1 MFPLYSNQARS
12 LLLSSLMATFVAC
25 QSNTST
31 EIENAEES
39 VAEVSTIPVESGR
52 STVDDTVRIPV
63 RKLDI
68 DSAPP
73 TIDLWDRIRSG
84 FQLQSFYH
92 HADVTEQLEDFVDN
106 QAYFDLTIERARPF
120 LYSIVNEL
128 ERRGLPQELALLPF
142 VESGFNPNAGSSEN
156 AIGIWQFM
164 PATAASLG
172 LQRDWWYDGRRDPR
186 NSTIAALD
194 YLEELYQLFDQ
205 DWLLALAA
213 YNVGDG
219 NVQRALRRSKGD
231 SAESPFWDLRL
242 PRETRL
248 HVPRVLALA
257 RIVNDTSRY
266 GIALAPI
273 ANAEPLAEVQVGAQI
288 DFAQAAQMAGMNYE
302 DLRALNPGYLQW
314 ATHPDQPQHILLP
327 PAQALLLESAL
338 SRLSPEQLLTWDNY
352 LIESGDTLADI
363 ARRFRTRVDVLQK
376 VNGLQGSQII
386 AGKTLLIPREAD
398 VLGENVTP
406 YVANTPPPVSIP
418 STYRIRSGDTLW
430 GIARRFDLRS
440 ADIALW
446 NSINPESVL
455 RPGQVINLVPTGR
468 SPDSSTK
475 PESLASST
483 YIVRTGDSL
492 TSIAAR
498 FNTSLDDLLR
508 ENNLEATALIFPGQ
522 VIQIS
527 Q

>member
-1 MFPLYSNQARS
+1 MFPQYSSQARS
-12 LLLSSLMATFVAC
+12 LFLCSLMATLIAC
-25 QSNTST
+25 QTNTSNDIANT
-31 EIENAEES
+31 EES
-39 VAEVSTIPVESGR
+39 VAEVSTTTAETAR
-52 STVDDTVRIPV
+52 STIRSTVRIP
-63 RKLDI
+63 DQTQEI
-68 DSAPP
+68 APAP
-73 TIDLWDRIRSG
+73 STIDLWDQIRAG
-84 FQLQSFYH
+84 FELQNFYF

-120 LYSIVNEL
+120 LYTIVNEL

-186 NSTIAALD
+186 DSTIAALD

-219 NVQRALRRSKGD
+219 NVKRALRRSNVD
-231 SAESPFWDLRL
+231 SAESPFWELRL

-257 RIVNDTSRY
+257 RIVNDSSLY
-266 GIALAPI
+266 GIALAPL
-273 ANAEPLAEVQVGAQI
+273 ANMEPLAEVQVGAQI
-288 DFAQAAQMAGMNYE
+288 DFAQAAQLAGMNYE
-302 DLRALNPGYLQW
+302 DLRAFNPGYLQW

-338 SRLSPEQLLTWDNY
+338 SQLSPAQLLTWDNY

-363 ARRFRTRVDVLQK
+363 ARRFQTRVDVLQK
-376 VNGLQGSQII
+376 VNGLLGSQII
-386 AGKTLLIPREAD
+386 AGKSLLIPRNPD
-398 VLGENVTP
+398 VLGDDITQ
-406 YVANTPPPVSIP
+406 YVANTPPPISVP
-418 STYRIRSGDTLW
+418 GTYRIRPGDTLW

-455 RPGQVINLVPTGR
+455 RPGQGINLVATGR
-468 SPDSSTK
+468 PAETTV
-475 PESLASST
+475 ESESISAST
-483 YIVRTGDSL
+483 YIVRQGDSL

-498 FNTSLDDLLR
+498 LNTSLDVLLKQ
-508 ENNLEATALIFPGQ
+508 NNLKAAALIFPGQ
-522 VIQIS
+522 VIKIRQ
-527 Q
+527 

>member
-1 MFPLYSNQARS
+1 
-12 LLLSSLMATFVAC
+12 MATLIAC
-25 QSNTST
+25 QSTTSSDIANT
-31 EIENAEES
+31 EES
-39 VAEVSTIPVESGR
+39 VAAASKAATEPNR
-52 STVDDTVRIPV
+52 STLRSSTQSTNQSTGRIQDQNQEISP
-63 RKLDI
+63 
-68 DSAPP
+68 APGA
-73 TIDLWDRIRSG
+73 TDLWDRIRSG
-84 FQLQSFYH
+84 LTLQEFYF
-92 HADVTEQLEDFVDN
+92 HADVTEQMEDLVDN

-120 LYSIVNEL
+120 LFTIVNEI
-128 ERRGLPQELALLPF
+128 ERRGLPLELALLPF
-142 VESGFNPNAGSSEN
+142 VESGFNPNADSSEN

-186 NSTIAALD
+186 DSTIAALD

-219 NVQRALRRSKGD
+219 NVKRVLRRSNVD
-231 SAESPFWDLRL
+231 STASPFWDLRL

-257 RIVNDTSRY
+257 RIVNDPSLY
-266 GIALAPI
+266 GVTLAPI
-273 ANAEPLAEVQVGAQI
+273 DNTDALAEVQVGAQI
-288 DFAQAAQMAGMNYE
+288 DFAQAAQLAGMNYE

-338 SRLSPEQLLTWDNY
+338 SQLSPAQLLTWDNY

-363 ARRFRTRVDVLQK
+363 ARRFQTRVDVLQR
-376 VNGLQGSQII
+376 VNGLRGSQII
-386 AGKTLLIPREAD
+386 AGRSLMIPRNPDA
-398 VLGENVTP
+398 LGDSTAP
-406 YVANTPPPVSIP
+406 YVANTPPPISIP
-418 STYRIRSGDTLW
+418 GTYRIRPGDTLW

-455 RPGQVINLVPTGR
+455 RPGQVINLIATGR
-468 SPDSSTK
+468 SAESSV
-475 PESLASST
+475 ESEPATAST
-483 YIVRTGDSL
+483 YIVRQGDSL
-492 TSIAAR
+492 SSIAAR
-498 FNTSLDDLLR
+498 FNTSLDALLKQ
-508 ENNLEATALIFPGQ
+508 NNLEAAALIFPGQ
-522 VIQIS
+522 VIEVS

>member
-1 MFPLYSNQARS
+1 MFPQFSSQARS
-12 LLLSSLMATFVAC
+12 LLLCCLLATLGAC
-25 QSNTST
+25 QTNTSNDIRNT
-31 EIENAEES
+31 EES
-39 VAEVSTIPVESGR
+39 VAEVPATSAEPTQGAPR
-52 STVDDTVRIPV
+52 TAARIPDQNQE
-63 RKLDI
+63 L
-68 DSAPP
+68 APAP
-73 TIDLWDRIRSG
+73 STIDLWDRIRSG
-84 FQLQSFYH
+84 FALQNFYF

-120 LYSIVNEL
+120 LYTIVNEL

-186 NSTIAALD
+186 DSTIAALD
-194 YLEELYQLFDQ
+194 YLQELYDLFDQ

-213 YNVGDG
+213 YKVGDG
-219 NVQRALRRSKGD
+219 NVKRALRRSNVD

-257 RIVNDTSRY
+257 RIVNDASRY

-273 ANAEPLAEVQVGAQI
+273 ANTEPLAEVQVGAQI
-288 DFAQAAQMAGMNYE
+288 DFAQAAQLAGMNYE
-302 DLRALNPGYLQW
+302 DLRAFNTGYLQW

-338 SRLSPEQLLTWDNY
+338 SQLSPAQLLTWDNY
-352 LIESGDTLADI
+352 LIVSGDTLADI
-363 ARRFRTRVDVLQK
+363 ARRFQTRVDVLQK

-386 AGKTLLIPREAD
+386 AGRSLLIPRNPD
-398 VLGENVTP
+398 VLTDNVSP
-406 YVANTPPPVSIP
+406 YVANTPPPISIP
-418 STYRIRSGDTLW
+418 STYRIRPGDTLW

-455 RPGQVINLVPTGR
+455 RPGQVINLVASGR
-468 SPDSSTK
+468 PAESTTDS
-475 PESLASST
+475 ESIASST
-483 YIVRTGDSL
+483 YVVRQGDSL

-498 FNTSLDDLLR
+498 FNTSLDVLLKQ
-508 ENNLEATALIFPGQ
+508 NNLEAAALIFPGQ
-522 VIQIS
+522 LIQIS